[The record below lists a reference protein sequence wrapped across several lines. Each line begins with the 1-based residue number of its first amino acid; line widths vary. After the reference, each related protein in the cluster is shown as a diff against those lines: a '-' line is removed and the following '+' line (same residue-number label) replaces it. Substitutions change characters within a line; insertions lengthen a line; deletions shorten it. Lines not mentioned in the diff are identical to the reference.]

1 MVEKTL
7 ISMLKTNVCLAEL
20 SGVAQ
25 VFCGSRVFSM
35 FLVELSVKTGGVV
48 LCAALKSAWIWLF
61 F

>member
-1 MVEKTL
+1 
-7 ISMLKTNVCLAEL
+7 MLKTNVCLAEL